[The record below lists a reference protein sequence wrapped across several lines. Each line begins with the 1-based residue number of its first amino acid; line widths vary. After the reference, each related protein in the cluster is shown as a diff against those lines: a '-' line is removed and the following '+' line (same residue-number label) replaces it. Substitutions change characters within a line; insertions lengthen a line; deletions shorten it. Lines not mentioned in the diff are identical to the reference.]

1 MGLLKK
7 YIIDPLV
14 EGYRSES
21 EDTTKNMKK
30 GSKRRTD
37 ISQADQD
44 EIDRNQRIPASE
56 EFQNEIIARFYSDF
70 PEKPFIS
77 KDSEIR
83 NNWIEASSIFPQV
96 LIKKEAMERLDNGM
110 LPGEVYLLY
119 WISKTKRSRVPV
131 YFERKYGINFWET
144 KQLLQES
151 GYLTEDGKLT
161 DLGEETICKYS
172 EVIKNHKLH

>member
-30 GSKRRTD
+30 ESQRRIDLT
-37 ISQADQD
+37 QVDQD
-44 EIDRNQRIPASE
+44 EIDRNQSIPASE
-56 EFQNEIIARFYSDF
+56 EFQDEIIARFYSDF
-70 PEKPFIS
+70 PERPFIS
-77 KDSEIR
+77 KDSEVR
-83 NNWIEASSIFPQV
+83 NDWVEAASLFPQF

-119 WISKTKRSRVPV
+119 WISKSKRSRVPV
-131 YFERKYGINFWET
+131 YFERKYGINFWEK
-144 KQLLQES
+144 KQSLQEN

-161 DLGEETICKYS
+161 DLGEETIRQYS
-172 EVIKNHKLH
+172 EVIKKHKLY